1 MKKRYLLAII
11 GLTATACQPQPTATP
26 VAAQPPVPASPSGS
40 GKTAADTTAAVLDL
54 LRQVDL
60 TSAWRGEQN
69 AEMDGFYGPDNYRI
83 SFHIDTV
90 QRDEHRPNVFYF
102 QGRDRYKRTITPFTG
117 TLTVTRLAPL
127 PDTVALEHRLGDRA
141 YSAFASFVLR
151 EDSTA
156 KGAGHCTGR
165 AVLDFQI
172 NAKNQAAQA
181 NFDGIDSGWDNPT
194 KGCGQVFKGVW
205 QDNRTGQ
212 RKPVAWANYYG
223 VIVPE
228 VLRDL
233 GLGERGDEVNPKLAR
248 YGWNTIM
255 ENDEWWAKSP
265 KPGLNL

>member
-1 MKKRYLLAII
+1 MKKRYLLALL
-11 GLTATACQPQPTATP
+11 GLAATACQPQSTATQATARP
-26 VAAQPPVPASPSGS
+26 PAAPAAPLA
-40 GKTAADTTAAVLDL
+40 TQNADTTAAVLDL

-60 TSAWRGEQN
+60 TTAWRGTPNE
-69 AEMDGFYGPDNYRI
+69 AMDGFYGPDNYRI

-90 QRDEHRPNVFYF
+90 RRDEHRPNVFYF
-102 QGRDRYKRTITPFTG
+102 EGRDRYKRTITPFTG

-127 PDTVALEHRLGDRA
+127 PDTVALEHRFGDRA

-165 AVLDFQI
+165 AVLDFQV
-172 NAKNQAAQA
+172 NAKNQATQA
-181 NFDGIDSGWDNPT
+181 SFDGVDSGWDNPT
-194 KGCGQVFKGVW
+194 RGCGQVFRGAW

-212 RKPVAWANYYG
+212 RKPVAWANFYG

-265 KPGLNL
+265 KPNFTL